1 MRLALAVLALAV
13 LAACSGAR
21 PPHFDPS
28 ADWPSYNRDL
38 RGNRFSPL
46 MQITAANAAALHR
59 VCRIPLA
66 EIGALQAGPLEI
78 DGTLYVTTAHQ
89 TYAID
94 ATTCA
99 LRWSSA
105 YKSAGAEPNPVN
117 RGLAWDGGGRL
128 IRGEP
133 DGHLIALNLSDGKV
147 LWNVAPASGARSEFL
162 SSAPIVWNDTA
173 YIGVAGGSWGAKG
186 RMMAFDVRNGALRWS
201 FATLAKGNAPPAG
214 GGLWTSYTLDTNASE
229 LFISVGNPAPDFA
242 PATRPG
248 ANLYTDSLV
257 ALDASTGKLRW
268 YFQADPNDG
277 HDWDLASPADLV
289 TVGARRIAA
298 IAGKDGFVY
307 GIDRVT
313 HLLLWRT
320 SEVRR
325 ENARA
330 LATAAGTHI
339 CPGTLGGAEWNG
351 AAYDALHHLLV
362 TPMDDWC
369 GIYKLGLLTDRP
381 GGLFQG
387 GTFVRDPYD
396 QARGALTATD
406 ALSGRIVWRYRSA
419 TPMVAG
425 VTPTAGG
432 IVVTGDLA
440 GNVLVFESASGRVL
454 FREHTEGGIAGGVI
468 TYSVGGRQYIAAT
481 SGNISRFTWGP
492 HGIPSIVV
500 YSL

>member
-1 MRLALAVLALAV
+1 MGRQPPRFD
-13 LAACSGAR
+13 AA
-21 PPHFDPS
+21 

-38 RGNRFSPL
+38 GGNRFSPL
-46 MQITAANAAALHR
+46 AQISVENAAALHR
-59 VCRIPLA
+59 VCRVQLS

-78 DGTLYVTTAHQ
+78 GGRLYVTTAHQ

-99 LRWSSA
+99 LRWSST
-105 YKSAGAEPNPVN
+105 YQTTGAEPNPVN
-117 RGLAWDGGGRL
+117 RGVAWDGGSRL

-133 DGHLIALNLSDGKV
+133 DGHLLALDIRNGKT

-162 SSAPIVWNDTA
+162 SSAPIVWDDTV

-186 RMMAFDVRNGALRWS
+186 RMMAFDVRDGAPHWT
-201 FATLAKGNAPPAG
+201 FHTLAAGYAPPAG
-214 GGLWTSYTLDTNASE
+214 GGLWTSYALDPATRE
-229 LFISVGNPAPDFA
+229 LFISVGNPAPDFL

-257 ALDASTGKLRW
+257 ALDAKTGALLW

-277 HDWDLASPADLV
+277 HDWDLASPADLISL
-289 TVGARRIAA
+289 GSHRIVAV
-298 IAGKDGFVY
+298 AGKDGFVY
-307 GIDRVT
+307 GIDRTT
-313 HLLLWRT
+313 HRLLWHT
-320 SEVRR
+320 PEVRR
-325 ENARA
+325 EHVRA
-330 LATAAGTHI
+330 LATAAGAHI

-351 AAYDALHHLLV
+351 AAYDALHHV
-362 TPMDDWC
+362 FITPMDDWC
-369 GIYKLGLLTDRP
+369 GTFKLGSLADRP

-387 GTFVRDPYD
+387 GTFVRDPYQ

-406 ALSGRIVWRYRSA
+406 ALSGRIAWRYRSPM
-419 TPMVAG
+419 PMVAG

-432 IVVTGDLA
+432 VTFTGDLA
-440 GNVLVFESASGRVL
+440 GNVLVFESRTGRVL
-454 FREHTEGGIAGGVI
+454 YTDHTDGGIAGGVI
-468 TYSVGGRQYIAAT
+468 TYAVGGKQYVALT

-492 HGIPSIVV
+492 HGTPSIVI